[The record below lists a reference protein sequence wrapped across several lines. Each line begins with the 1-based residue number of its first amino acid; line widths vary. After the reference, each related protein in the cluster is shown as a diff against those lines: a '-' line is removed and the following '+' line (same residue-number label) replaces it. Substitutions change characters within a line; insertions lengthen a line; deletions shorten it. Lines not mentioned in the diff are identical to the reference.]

1 MSKTEKESIN
11 LKLILV
17 GDGHTGKTSLI
28 NQFVNQIFNTEY
40 IMSIGQDRFIKKMN
54 IDSKELLIQIWD
66 TAGQEQYSNV
76 NKIFIK
82 KSNICIL
89 VYDITSE
96 KSFKNLPKWYNDV
109 LSVNQ
114 KENLVFGV
122 AANKSDLYENE
133 EVNVEEGKKYA
144 ESIGAFF
151 SETSALN
158 YNTVKVLFEKV
169 VEEYYNKFLKET
181 INNKNTNNNNNN
193 NANNNESKTI
203 IIGQEKNLNQNTK
216 KKCCEGK
223 KKFSSPDK
231 KNQNKEE
238 KNLMND
244 DNKNNDNKNE
254 DVNNNGK

>member
-1 MSKTEKESIN
+1 MSTTEKESIN

-28 NQFVNQIFNTEY
+28 NQFVNQIFNAEY

-82 KSNICIL
+82 KANICIL

-114 KENLVFGV
+114 KENLVFGI

-181 INNKNTNNNNNN
+181 INNKNTNNNNNA

-203 IIGQEKNLNQNTK
+203 IIGKDKNLNQNTK

-223 KKFSSPDK
+223 KKCPSPDK

-238 KNLMND
+238 KN
-244 DNKNNDNKNE
+244 
-254 DVNNNGK
+254 